1 MVVVKLIKA
10 VLIISVFFAAFFP
23 VYINISAFARESVG
37 IPKPQKSS
45 IDLDR
50 IADEYP
56 DRREILETIR
66 AIEEELQEDPDDY
79 SLYEALAFLYDYIGV
94 YQKSLEAVK
103 KRIEYYP
110 GDEKDFGILYG
121 NLARQC
127 LNLNKLD
134 EAKPAIDKS
143 LEYDPDNIINHKHAL
158 QYYILKGQYREAGL
172 ELKTM
177 TEIAEKQSL
186 DIDFYY
192 DIYIYF
198 LNNPDY
204 RVDMIKVFEEAVK
217 VNPACHLSHRALGV
231 AIRNESIRKIDEVY
245 PRVMKELQ
253 KAFKLN
259 PEYVPTLITIA
270 NAHGFYGLNTEQQE
284 WFDLALE
291 WFHKAEEIEPDNIK
305 LQCAMSNMFV
315 YMKEYDKAINKLEH
329 MRAKGNTDS
338 RISNVLAAAYNGKAY
353 SFYEKGENLEEAL
366 DIINKAIILT
376 PKDGIILSTKAEVLY
391 KMERFEE
398 AYKYI
403 KEGIKLEPDNP
414 ELKQDL
420 MNIEKALKEAH
431 TKK

>member
-10 VLIISVFFAAFFP
+10 VLIISVFFATFFP

-79 SLYEALAFLYDYIGV
+79 PLYEALAFLYDYIGV

-103 KRIEYYP
+103 KQIEYYP

-134 EAKPAIDKS
+134 EAKPAIDRS

-204 RVDMIKVFEEAVK
+204 RVDMIKVCEEAVK
-217 VNPACHLSHRALGV
+217 VNPASYLSHRMLGV
-231 AIRNESIRKIDEVY
+231 AIRNESLSKLDETY
-245 PRVMKELQ
+245 PRIMKELQ

-270 NAHGFYGLNTEQQE
+270 NAHGFYGLNTEQQKYCDLAIE
-284 WFDLALE
+284 WFN
-291 WFHKAEEIEPDNIK
+291 KAEELEPDDLR
-305 LQCAMSNMFV
+305 LQYAMGNMFV
-315 YMKEYDKAINKLEH
+315 YMKEYDKAIKKLEYV
-329 MRAKGNTDS
+329 MAKGN
-338 RISNVLAAAYNGKAY
+338 IAPEVLGVLAAAYNGKAY

-366 DIINKAIILT
+366 NIINKAIILT